1 MLNAIPRPLVF
12 ADLDDTLFQTK
23 RKMVDELA
31 QKPYRA
37 GALDREGKE
46 RSFMNEEQANLVDW
60 FLAHATLIPVT
71 ARGTEEISRVKIP
84 FLSWAITTHGAVVL
98 TPSGAVD
105 EQWQAKIVAQ
115 LATYQT
121 RIPELQAHLTKAFK
135 QAKVAAWA
143 RINSEYDGT
152 AIYLVA
158 KHTDST
164 RLDELYAVAQQVT
177 EELGLDDFYVHTN
190 SNNIA
195 WLPHCIE
202 KGLAAQYLIDKLR
215 AKQGSVPILGLGD
228 SLSDHSFLR
237 HCSWFGM
244 PKQSQLAS
252 YLSNT
257 LAEQ

>member
-1 MLNAIPRPLVF
+1 
-12 ADLDDTLFQTK
+12 
-23 RKMVDELA
+23 
-31 QKPYRA
+31 
-37 GALDREGKE
+37 
-46 RSFMNEEQANLVDW
+46 
-60 FLAHATLIPVT
+60 
-71 ARGTEEISRVKIP
+71 
-84 FLSWAITTHGAVVL
+84 
-98 TPSGAVD
+98 
-105 EQWQAKIVAQ
+105 
-115 LATYQT
+115 
-121 RIPELQAHLTKAFK
+121 
-135 QAKVAAWA
+135 AWA

-215 AKQGSVPILGLGD
+215 TKQGSVPILGLGD

-252 YLSNT
+252 YLSNA